1 MRLLLELV
9 PGADSTMA
17 FSAAESVD
25 RPAIDVEN
33 ASIIDMRDLVD
44 TEALQSFM
52 AVADEFSFRRAAARL
67 NIDQSALSRRIAKL
81 EAQLGFALF
90 ARTSREVRLTEAGR
104 TFYDANLETLTRLRE
119 TVARARL
126 VAEGKTGHLRIGYMS
141 FAAIETM
148 PRAVGAFRAA
158 HPEISVEISYLRTQG
173 QKLALARGEIDAGFM
188 IGPFIH
194 PDFAT
199 LSLAAEPLMALL
211 PVGHKLA
218 ARREVPLAELARYD
232 LILGDVFQWEFYR
245 TLIAELFSAQGLAF
259 KPALEV
265 SSTLGILGLV
275 AAGLG
280 VSLYPAGLARFEPA
294 RVVLRPVADCDRR
307 IETILA
313 WRKAHTDA
321 ALARFVECC
330 RRGFPL
336 AGEG

>member
-67 NIDQSALSRRIAKL
+67 NMDQSALSRRIAKL

-218 ARREVPLAELARYD
+218 ARREVPLAEL
-232 LILGDVFQWEFYR
+232 
-245 TLIAELFSAQGLAF
+245 FSAQGLAF

-313 WRKAHTDA
+313 WRKARTDA